1 MCFRASTL
9 RSDAHT
15 VTPVVIGRRCVRL
28 RFTMAKIVTAIWLGG
43 YCVKARPDTEGL
55 NGTRLSSAHETYWPN
70 LQY

>member
-28 RFTMAKIVTAIWLGG
+28 RFTMAKIVTVNLVRRLLCKSASRHRR
-43 YCVKARPDTEGL
+43 AERTQ
-55 NGTRLSSAHETYWPN
+55 LSSAHETYWPN